1 MFSTVWVHLFPCNC
15 VQYAPLEKV
24 GWSTSIHSLYDMIYG
39 TGAGRTIR
47 CRPTYQLH
55 KNLIIGRRR
64 LGYQLCK
71 NLNVGWA
78 INYLSHG

>member
-1 MFSTVWVHLFPCNC
+1 MQFLILVNSEPFTHT
-15 VQYAPLEKV
+15 Q
-24 GWSTSIHSLYDMIYG
+24 IYG
-39 TGAGRTIR
+39 IGVGRTVR

-71 NLNVGWA
+71 NLNVG
-78 INYLSHG
+78 